1 MKATYVQPALK
12 IQNIDTE
19 ASMLATQSNENNFT
33 PSEGPDSYQ
42 ENIGESGTFQEV
54 SGASALSKQGSFF
67 GNPWDD

>member
-1 MKATYVQPALK
+1 MK

>member
-1 MKATYVQPALK
+1 MKATYVKPALK

-19 ASMLATQSNENNFT
+19 ASMLATQSNGNNFT

-42 ENIGESGTFQEV
+42 ENISESRTFQEV
-54 SGASALSKQGSFF
+54 SGSSALSKQGSFF